1 MTVTASAEA
10 RPANRTLLAAGFI
23 LIYAFVVTYADNYIR
38 IIAAEAGLWQFHATR
53 TVFAAAILAALA
65 PLLGLRLR
73 PRRPA
78 AVMARSLI
86 HGSAM
91 VIYFGSLA
99 FLSVAETLAGLFTAP
114 IFVLIF
120 SRFLFGH
127 RIGPFRI
134 LAVALGFCG
143 ALLVLGIGAGADM
156 TPAMALP
163 IAAGAFYALGN
174 IATREWCEG
183 ESAETLLLGFF
194 LALGLFGLLGIGVL
208 ALWQPE
214 VPAGTDGFLVRGLL
228 WPSATFYFWTFVQAA
243 VSVLG
248 VGLMVKAY
256 QIADA
261 SRVAVFEYVLLPM
274 GAFWTWIIWDRGIGA
289 AAAAGIVMIF
299 AAGLII
305 AARGRRP

>member
-1 MTVTASAEA
+1 MTVTASAA
-10 RPANRTLLAAGFI
+10 TRPGNRTLLAAGFI
-23 LIYAFVVTYADNYIR
+23 LVYACVVTYADNYIR

-53 TVFAAAILAALA
+53 TAFAAAILAALA
-65 PLLGLRLR
+65 PLLGLCLR
-73 PRRPA
+73 PLRPA
-78 AVMARSLI
+78 AVVARSLV
-86 HGSAM
+86 HGCAM
-91 VIYFGSLA
+91 TIYFGSLA

-134 LAVALGFCG
+134 LAVALGFAG
-143 ALLVLGIGAGADM
+143 ALLVLGIGSDLS
-156 TPAMALP
+156 PAILLP
-163 IAAGAFYALGN
+163 IGAGAFYALGN
-174 IATREWCEG
+174 IATREWCDG

-194 LALGLFGLLGIGVL
+194 LALGLFGLIGIGVL

-214 VPAGTDGFLVRGLL
+214 VPAGADGFLLRGLV
-228 WPSATFYFWTFVQAA
+228 WPSRTFYFWTLVQAA

-274 GAFWTWIIWDRGIGA
+274 GAFWTWAIWGQGIGA
-289 AAAAGIVMIF
+289 AAAVGIVMIF

-305 AARGRRP
+305 AARGQRP